1 MNHFISPSNGI
12 KIAGLPS
19 VSAPM
24 KLGRDVLSFILFIL
38 LILIGMI
45 LFLIMLDNFRFVQT
59 MEGFLLGIGYLICFI
74 IVLYCNIEKQYTHFY
89 RRSKMDSPNVFYIDF
104 MNKRGVEI
112 DNEFLPFAY
121 DCITSCKI
129 DGDFLILKYE
139 GENSRWKH
147 SLRILKF
154 KIEPEYLSYKRELL
168 DFLNSWN
175 KL

>member
-24 KLGRDVLSFILFIL
+24 KIGRDVLSFILLIL
-38 LILIGMI
+38 LILILGVVLFGMI
-45 LFLIMLDNFRFVQT
+45 EFCVIKT
-59 MEGFLLGIGYLICFI
+59 MEKFLLGIGYLICFI

-121 DCITSCKI
+121 DCITSFKI

-139 GENSRWKH
+139 GENSRWKD

>member
-24 KLGRDVLSFILFIL
+24 KLGRDVLSFILLIL
-38 LILIGMI
+38 LILILGVVFLGMI
-45 LFLIMLDNFRFVQT
+45 EFCVIKT
-59 MEGFLLGIGYLICFI
+59 MEKFLLGIGYLICFI

-121 DCITSCKI
+121 DCITSFKI

>member
-38 LILIGMI
+38 LILILGVVFLGMI
-45 LFLIMLDNFRFVQT
+45 EFCVIKT
-59 MEGFLLGIGYLICFI
+59 MEKFLLGIGYLICFI

-121 DCITSCKI
+121 DCITSFKI

>member
-24 KLGRDVLSFILFIL
+24 KIGRDVLSFILLIL
-38 LILIGMI
+38 LILILGVVLFGMI
-45 LFLIMLDNFRFVQT
+45 EFCVIKT
-59 MEGFLLGIGYLICFI
+59 MEKFLLGIGYLICFI

-121 DCITSCKI
+121 DCITSFKI